1 MCIHSSDNRLSREKK
16 ITMMCMMKKLHKVKE
31 QLETDQIEPA
41 CNYLQVY
48 SIIML

>member
-31 QLETDQIEPA
+31 QLETDQIKL
-41 CNYLQVY
+41 NLHVTTYRYTL
-48 SIIML
+48 